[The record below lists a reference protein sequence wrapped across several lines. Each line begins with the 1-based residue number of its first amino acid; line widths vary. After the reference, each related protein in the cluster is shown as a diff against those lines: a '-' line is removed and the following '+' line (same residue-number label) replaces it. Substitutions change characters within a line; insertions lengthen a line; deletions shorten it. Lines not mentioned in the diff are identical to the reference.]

1 MKICSLSKSMEWL
14 IQLQLTAPYSKEL
27 PDYPTKHCKPILSV
41 VSVTSISLIL
51 LQKVIPRHKKW
62 RRLPALPEVSIWIN
76 TAVGSQEIRLFLE
89 AASCS
94 QGTLTSTRGRC
105 RLHPTQ
111 PQPYTSAWHFIVSV
125 SKNRRDKQLMPLSFH
140 WMHLSVTAATLQ
152 RMPGQRALALLAL
165 LKILARSCGHR
176 SFWFTR
182 FLRKCTGSQELP
194 LCLQFAGTLPNL
206 FCFQKELKQ
215 VLCLCKAA

>member
-1 MKICSLSKSMEWL
+1 MADS
-14 IQLQLTAPYSKEL
+14 APTHS
-27 PDYPTKHCKPILSV
+27 S
-41 VSVTSISLIL
+41 L
-51 LQKVIPRHKKW
+51 LQRVTWLPHKT
-62 RRLPALPEVSIWIN
+62 LQTHPVSSFCHFYFLDFITEGHSTTQEV
-76 TAVGSQEIRLFLE
+76 EE
-89 AASCS
+89 AASTAWGQHLNKHCS
-94 QGTLTSTRGRC
+94 WIPRDKAVPGSCQLLPGHADQHQGKVQTSSN
-105 RLHPTQ
+105 PA
-111 PQPYTSAWHFIVSV
+111 QPYTSAWHFIVSV

-182 FLRKCTGSQELP
+182 FLRKCTGSEELP